1 MKQKGKKNERAAIA
15 VALAV
20 SIVLIVVPIV
30 VLETVDKE
38 KLASFEMSLILIAV
52 AGVAVFGF
60 ALLALGR
67 YVGKRAA
74 LASGRRVLATYVGCE
89 CKASTSS
96 KEFYSVTYSYTDGGG
111 EPMTWTSSPLYSWDE
126 ALALKF
132 EEEFEIALMGRKS
145 YITADLPAL
154 VVKHM
159 SEIGEYKSAYM
170 KAYRDYHS
178 GNNK

>member
-1 MKQKGKKNERAAIA
+1 MSQKGKKNERAAIV

-38 KLASFEMSLILIAV
+38 KIASFEMSLILIAV

-74 LASGRRVLATYVGCE
+74 LTSGKRVTATYVGCE

-96 KEFYSVTYSYTDGGG
+96 KEFYSVTYSYNEDG
-111 EPMTWTSSPLYSWDE
+111 EELTWTSSPLYSWDE

-132 EEEFEIALMGRKS
+132 EENFEIAVMGRKS
-145 YITADLPAL
+145 YITADLSAL
-154 VVKHM
+154 VIKHM

-178 GNNK
+178 GENR

>member
-1 MKQKGKKNERAAIA
+1 MKKNGKKNERAAIA

-20 SIVLIVVPIV
+20 SLILILVPVI
-30 VLETVDKE
+30 VLETADKE
-38 KLASFEMSLILIAV
+38 AIADFEVSLILIAV

-74 LASGRRVLATYVGCE
+74 LTSGRRVLATYIGCE

-96 KEFYSVTYSYTDGGG
+96 KEFYSVTYSYKDDDG
-111 EPMTWTSSPLYSWDE
+111 EELTWTSSPLYSWDE

-132 EEEFEIALMGRKS
+132 EGEFEIAVMGRKS
-145 YITADLPAL
+145 YVTADLPSL
-154 VVKHM
+154 VVKHIQQ
-159 SEIGEYKSAYM
+159 IGEYKSAYM
-170 KAYRDYHS
+170 KAYREYHN
-178 GNNK
+178 GQN

>member
-1 MKQKGKKNERAAIA
+1 MKKGGKNEFAAVA

-20 SIVLIVVPIV
+20 SVILIVVPIV

-38 KLASFEMSLILIAV
+38 KIASFEVSLILVAV

-74 LASGRRVLATYVGCE
+74 LSSGRRVLAKYIGCE

-96 KEFYSVTYSYTDGGG
+96 KEFYAVTYSYGDGD
-111 EPMTWTSSPLYSWDE
+111 EEMTWTSSPLYGWDE

-132 EEEFEIALMGRKS
+132 EGEFEIAVMGRKS
-145 YITADLPAL
+145 YITADIPAL

-159 SEIGEYKSAYM
+159 SEIGEYKSAYI

-178 GNNK
+178 GEGK